1 MNIKNDDIHVKV
13 SKIEKL
19 KLIENAN
26 KLDLNLTQLIRVLT
40 LISPQDI
47 LKIHNKDIIIVSNK
61 AEIQKLNTEVNKIGV
76 NINQCA
82 KAINTLKR
90 YYNQTKGNIDKN
102 MQDVFN
108 NITENALFEL
118 YKNIENL
125 KVTIAKTEESLIIER
140 NTR

>member
-47 LKIHNKDIIIVSNK
+47 LKIHNKDIIVVNNK
-61 AEIQKLNTEVNKIGV
+61 TEIQKLNIKINKIGV

-90 YYNQTKGNIDKN
+90 YYTQTKGNIDKN

-108 NITENALFEL
+108 NITENALLEL
-118 YKNIENL
+118 YKNIEQF
-125 KVTIAKTEESLIIER
+125 KAEIAKAEDSLIIKKNAR
-140 NTR
+140 